1 MAVTTTEEQKP
12 QQEHAPEEAQK
23 QGSFRDRVLQY
34 VAEGPHLTHEEAE
47 EIRKLL
53 REARE
58 ENFVPDI
65 PAR

>member
-12 QQEHAPEEAQK
+12 KKEHAPEEAQK

-34 VAEGPHLTHEEAE
+34 VAEGPHLTNEEAE
-47 EIRKLL
+47 EIRRLL

-58 ENFVPDI
+58 ENFVQDI